1 MLCRYEFPRNEMAPS
16 RARAALAALEPP
28 VKGLPWEDA
37 TLLVSE
43 LVTNSVVHGSGDQ
56 VVLLIDDRRPQHF
69 RCEVVD
75 AGSGFVP
82 TARGDRSIGGWGLE
96 LVEKLTDSWGVR
108 EGSTHVWFE
117 LSPESDQSS

>member
-1 MLCRYEFPRNEMAPS
+1 MVRRHEFPRDELAPS
-16 RARAALAALEPP
+16 RARAAIAALEPP
-28 VKGLPWEDA
+28 VEGLPWEDA

-43 LVTNSVVHGSGDQ
+43 LVTNSVVYGSGDN
-56 VVLLIDDRRPQHF
+56 VVLLIDDSRPQHL

-82 TARGDRSIGGWGLE
+82 TARGNRTVGGWGLE
-96 LVEKLTDSWGVR
+96 LVEKLTASWGVR

-117 LSPESDQSS
+117 LSPDSNEQS